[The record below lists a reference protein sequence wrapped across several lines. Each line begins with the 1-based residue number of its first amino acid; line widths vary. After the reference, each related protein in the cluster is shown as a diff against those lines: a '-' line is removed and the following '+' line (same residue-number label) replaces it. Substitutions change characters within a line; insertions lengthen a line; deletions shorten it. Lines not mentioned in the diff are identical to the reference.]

1 MNQINAT
8 SDIATNDNR
17 SAATPLHG
25 TDDRL
30 TVHGATEIRVAYIEA
45 CWHHDIVERARRSFA
60 QKLAT
65 QGITENQIDL
75 FQVPGSLEIPLQTK
89 LLAESGN
96 YDIVV
101 ACGLVVDGGIYRHDF
116 VAATVIDAMMRV
128 QLDTNVPVLSVVL
141 TPKEFHESKEHH
153 DFFYDH
159 FVKKGEEAGNACLM
173 TLANLQRLKKT
184 LSA

>member
-8 SDIATNDNR
+8 SDNQ

-30 TVHGATEIRVAYIEA
+30 TVKGAADIRVGYIEA

-75 FQVPGSLEIPLQTK
+75 FEVPGSLEIPLQTK

-184 LSA
+184 ISA

>member
-1 MNQINAT
+1 MNQISAT
-8 SDIATNDNR
+8 SDITTNDIP

-25 TDDRL
+25 ADDRL
-30 TVHGATEIRVAYIEA
+30 TVHGATDIRVAYIEA
-45 CWHHDIVERARRSFA
+45 CWHHDIVERARHSFA
-60 QKLAT
+60 KKLAT
-65 QGITENQIDL
+65 RGITEKQIDL

-89 LLAESGN
+89 LLAESGD
-96 YDIVV
+96 YDIIV

-116 VAATVIDAMMRV
+116 VASTVIDAMMRV

-173 TLANLQRLKKT
+173 TLANIQRLKKSST
-184 LSA
+184 A

>member
-8 SDIATNDNR
+8 SDNQ

-30 TVHGATEIRVAYIEA
+30 TVNGAADIRVAYIEA
-45 CWHHDIVERARRSFA
+45 CCSFA

-75 FQVPGSLEIPLQTK
+75 FEVPGSLEIPLQTK

-184 LSA
+184 ISA